1 MNEEKKDFMWQV
13 NHDTA
18 RAIAELRQHHGL
30 TIEQA
35 AERADYEPDKLAAV
49 EAGKLPH
56 NIHNVARIVEA
67 LGGRLAIIPQENE
80 QDPHCQFIELEEST
94 MQ

>member
-18 RAIAELRQHHGL
+18 RAIAELRQHQDL
-30 TIEQA
+30 TIEEA
-35 AERADYEPDKLAAV
+35 AQRADYEPDKLAAV

-56 NIHNVARIVEA
+56 NIHNLARIVEA
-67 LGGRLAIIPQENE
+67 IGGRLAIVPEE
-80 QDPHCQFIELEEST
+80 HPDDPHCQFIEFE
-94 MQ
+94 